1 MKENPPKHKEDIR
14 PGADQIPQLQLIT
27 ACPKCGGEIS
37 LWSEDR
43 ETVCV
48 FCDHKVFE
56 KEGTEH

>member
-1 MKENPPKHKEDIR
+1 MKENQLKHKDNI
-14 PGADQIPQLQLIT
+14 PPAVDQIPKLQLIT
-27 ACPKCGGEIS
+27 TCPKCGGEIS